1 VHGVIQVKGSV
12 RRGEELKLYVELLR
26 GKSTTY
32 KALKKEVDDM
42 ATEYNVLVRTQQLL
56 EQKVA
61 CNNDSTTAE
70 YEVIQC
76 IQRMLQQQA
85 NRIDTVAFESNELF
99 KQMPTSNFKATN
111 NEHQD
116 LQPQSKKVWQK
127 ISKLDKK
134 LQEKQAEVLSLTK
147 QLKDVR
153 AILHNIEVQHV
164 EQQSHFI
171 DLSLAYER

>member
-1 VHGVIQVKGSV
+1 M
-12 RRGEELKLYVELLR
+12 RRGEELKLYIELLR

-32 KALKKEVDDM
+32 KALKKKVDNM

-76 IQRMLQQQA
+76 MLQQQA
-85 NRIDTVAFESNELF
+85 NLIDTVAFESNELF
-99 KQMPTSNFKATN
+99 KQVPISNFKATN
-111 NEHQD
+111 DEHQD
-116 LQPQSKKVWQK
+116 LQLQSKKVWQK
-127 ISKLDKK
+127 ISELDQK
-134 LQEKQAEVLSLTK
+134 LQEKQAKVLFLTK

-153 AILHNIEVQHV
+153 ATLHNIEVQHV